1 VGDEV
6 ASEWKRV
13 TQQFQASVERLL
25 QFVVHNA
32 WVETHVQECLVART
46 AVGWTG
52 DLQTVWYEQVSAAHA
67 AFHQRALALALASRE
82 TLLRTVALAAR
93 GALTLS
99 ILLGTPGGAV
109 LALPVAWRF
118 INQVLAELEEQPET
132 T

>member
-1 VGDEV
+1 MEAGNPAVP
-6 ASEWKRV
+6 
-13 TQQFQASVERLL
+13 ASVERLL
-25 QFVVHNA
+25 QLVVHNA
-32 WVETHVQECLVART
+32 WVETHVQEYLVART

-99 ILLGTPGGAV
+99 ILLGKRAARCWPSPSPGASST
-109 LALPVAWRF
+109 RC
-118 INQVLAELEEQPET
+118 
-132 T
+132 